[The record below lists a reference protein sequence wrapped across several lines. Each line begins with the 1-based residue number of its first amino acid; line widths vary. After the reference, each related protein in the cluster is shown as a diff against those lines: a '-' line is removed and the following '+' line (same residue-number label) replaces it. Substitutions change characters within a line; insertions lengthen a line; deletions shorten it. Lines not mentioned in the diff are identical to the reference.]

1 VSNWKPDELDRKI
14 MDILQQN
21 GRIDVTRIAK
31 KVNKTP
37 HPIHDRIFRL
47 EEEGYIKGYVA
58 LLDRAKIGKPVLVV
72 TMVKLESQT
81 KALVDEFEQ
90 AVAVLPEVQS
100 CLLVTGNW
108 NFLLQ
113 VSAATPQEYSVFL
126 MEKIC
131 AMRNVKYTE
140 SLFTLKEC
148 KANGPFMFEK

>member
-1 VSNWKPDELDRKI
+1 MINGKPDLLDIQI
-14 MDILQQN
+14 MDELQRN

-31 KVNKTP
+31 KVSKTV
-37 HPIHDRIFRL
+37 HPIHDRIYRL

-58 LLDRAKIGKPVLVV
+58 VLDRDKIGKPVLVV

-81 KALVDEFEQ
+81 KELIDEFEQ
-90 AVAVLPEVQS
+90 AVSLMPEVQA
-100 CLLVTGNW
+100 CLLVTGNF

-131 AMRNVKYTE
+131 SRGNVKYTE

-148 KANGPFMFEK
+148 KANGPFVL